1 MLIKNHPNKNENT
14 KTSFGTHK
22 QSPKK
27 LYKVGYSVYV
37 FQQQYTARFYFIFFL
52 VCKNAKNPKIKQPTC
67 DFVLV
72 YFFAFTSSIFCVS
85 ILRTVVVGVLS
96 IVLIS
101 NYSVIAGWR
110 DKVCPVLKPV
120 SYEFSIKIERFAIFK
135 GF

>member
-72 YFFAFTSSIFCVS
+72 YFFAFTSSVS
-85 ILRTVVVGVLS
+85 IFTYSCGWSTVDRS
-96 IVLIS
+96 
-101 NYSVIAGWR
+101 
-110 DKVCPVLKPV
+110 D
-120 SYEFSIKIERFAIFK
+120 IKLQCNCGLERQSLPGFK
-135 GF
+135 ASFV